1 MRPILKKT
9 NPRKVKNY
17 QNYKADLLTEIGT
30 YCSYCERH
38 TTDLHIE
45 HIKPKSQYPELECEW
60 DNLLLACVNCNATK
74 GNKDFDLNKILLPHR
89 DNTFRAFRYSQGGVV
104 SALEGMSWTA
114 QARAT
119 IKMVGLDKTPAS
131 DPKASDSRWKDRLDA
146 WNIANR
152 CKNIYRDSHSIEL
165 IIYLA
170 RESGFWSV
178 WMSVFQDNNAVK
190 ERLIQAFSGTAQDC
204 FDATQNYAPLP
215 RENGQC

>member
-17 QNYKADLLTEIGT
+17 QDYKADLLTEIGA
-30 YCSYCERH
+30 YCSYCERSM
-38 TTDLHIE
+38 DLHIE

-60 DNLLLACVNCNATK
+60 DNLLLACKNCNSTK
-74 GNKDFDLNKILLPHR
+74 GDKDFDLDEVLLPHR
-89 DNTFRAFRYSQGGVV
+89 DNTFRAFHYSQGGVV
-104 SALEGMSWTA
+104 SALEGMSWTDKA
-114 QARAT
+114 LAT

-131 DPKASDSRWKDRLDA
+131 DPKASDLRWKKRLEA

-152 CKNIYRDSHSIEL
+152 YRDSHNSESI
-165 IIYLA
+165 IDLA
-170 RESGFWSV
+170 QAHGFWSV